1 MLRVLSVRQLLLCCA
16 LMLSPFMVSAMSSS
30 GNTSG
35 YTQTRHPI
43 MLVQGILAF
52 DNIAGID
59 YWYKIGTKLQQ
70 GGAKVYVAHINAFN
84 NSIDRGEQLIHEM
97 ETLQAMNPGIEKFNL
112 IAHSQGGLTAR
123 YVMSV
128 RPDLVA
134 SVTTVGS
141 PHQGAPIADLLNGVF
156 ADDTLLGNLF
166 EVVGNT
172 AGNLI
177 DLLSGDDVPAG
188 DVRSL
193 TTEFTSAGAAAFNQ
207 NFPAGLPQTHC
218 GEGPQQVNI
227 NGNNIRL
234 YSWGGDANLTNILD
248 PLDYLFATTGLLF
261 GREGNDGI
269 TGRCSNH
276 FGKVLRDNYP
286 LNHADLINQVLGL
299 RGLTATDPLSIY
311 RSHANRLK
319 NAGL

>member
-1 MLRVLSVRQLLLCCA
+1 MLRVLSVRSLLLCLA
-16 LMLSPFMVSAMSSS
+16 LLLNTQLVSAMSSS
-30 GNTSG
+30 ADSSG

-59 YWYKIGTKLQQ
+59 YWYKIGTKLQE
-70 GGAKVYVAHINAFN
+70 GGARVYVAHINAFS
-84 NSIDRGEQLIHEM
+84 NSIDRGEQLIHEL
-97 ETLQAMNPGIEKFNL
+97 ETLRVLHPGIEKFNL

-134 SVTTVGS
+134 SITTVGS
-141 PHQGAPIADLLNGVF
+141 PHQGAPIADLLDGVF
-156 ADDTLLGNLF
+156 ADNTLLGNLF
-166 EVVGNT
+166 EVVGNA
-172 AGNLI
+172 AGSLI
-177 DLLSGDDVPAG
+177 DLLSGDDVLAG

-193 TTEFTSAGAAAFNQ
+193 TNEFTSAGAATFNL
-207 NFPAGLPQTHC
+207 NFPAGLPQTTC

-227 NGNNIRL
+227 DGNNIRL
-234 YSWGGDANLTNILD
+234 YSWGGDANLTNVLD

-261 GREGNDGI
+261 GSAGNDGI